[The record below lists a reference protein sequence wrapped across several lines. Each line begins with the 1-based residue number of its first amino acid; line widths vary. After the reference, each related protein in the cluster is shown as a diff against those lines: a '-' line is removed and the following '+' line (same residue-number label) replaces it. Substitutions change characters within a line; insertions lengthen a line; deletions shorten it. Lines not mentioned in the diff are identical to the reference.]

1 MKRLLLALP
10 AIALVAAAMLAPA
23 PDGQRASAQT
33 GSPPAFADDAVTYTL
48 VSGAAA
54 AIPFTILGFPA
65 YTASTVSGA
74 THACAV
80 STAKANASN
89 DPADFKTTGTN
100 VTGFIA
106 GITAT
111 NQCSV
116 AYNGTGVTNVDN
128 SLEAVSIAVTIT
140 DGRNDAG
147 TGTDTS
153 ADDTL
158 NVTVKLIN
166 GPTTDHEALDAFYDN
181 FGGASWSP
189 AVNWRSGDSTST
201 TWGTTSKTFQLTA
214 GSGGGRTGYNGGEL
228 NPPFSPIGSV
238 RAGDRNFT
246 AGSVKQMRGLFR
258 TTATGAFQTWD
269 NNSALPRTDY
279 SGLGLRFGG
288 ATGTIL
294 AFDTASTSIND
305 DFAGRGFSWPSTPA
319 SIAPSSGNW
328 DVEFGTVTT
337 TVTHGA
343 IVTSG
348 TGVWTGVTF
357 TSGRVTGISFMDR
370 GVVGPLGTV
379 VTSLRPLAGT
389 LTTLDL
395 STAKR
400 ATDQPPKNELSGP
413 ALGLAGFGDFT
424 ALTSLD
430 LSGHNQGLTSAVG
443 IGFDPAQQ
451 LPSGIT
457 GIPALTFLDLR
468 DTGVCID
475 PGAQPQEEAWLN
487 AIRARPSG
495 QALIATCGSPAAPAF
510 AVTAT
515 DTTGE
520 LESAA
525 SGAVTPIRV
534 GRFDFSE
541 SDYSGAVE
549 ACSIVSAIDNASA
562 APASFLTTGTARTG
576 FTAAIGSRTVTVAGT
591 PPTTRTQ
598 RSCDIT
604 YTGTGIRSSA
614 TLQGVS
620 IVVGLGDGVN
630 AEGGADASNDATVRL
645 TVEVKGLSVDEAALH
660 ALFNGAGGTSW
671 TAGAS
676 GTGSWRE
683 YPVLHTF
690 ELTAGSNSTFRGYSP
705 QIGSIRNSSGSVTLG
720 SNTYTIAA
728 LYQSIVSQNTVLE
741 VTGSPARAVSDWD
754 GLRLRIGAVTRA
766 ESSINNLSSRLSIR
780 FPFPGNTIGSSGN
793 FDAVLLGS
801 GLQLAELTESSTWH
815 GVTIS
820 SGRVTGLALPSNN
833 LSGAIPA
840 ELGNMVELTSL
851 DLSGNSLSGAVPAD
865 LGDLGAL
872 TSLDL
877 SDNSGLTATTTVLR
891 ALAMGLTNLTS
902 LDLSGTGICV
912 DPGNAQHA
920 PVVTWIGNIRAKNT
934 NTGVAKVPTCGS
946 PVAPAIADAAV
957 TYELAS
963 GADGSSTA
971 IAIGAPAFTAGDPFI
986 GGATVCAI
994 GSARGVGSNDPA
1006 DFATSGGTDLS
1017 ASFAVTLTGS
1027 TCAITYTGAASV
1039 SAARDQTLEAVSLA
1053 VTVSDGVDPEAGTIS
1068 AAADDTIRVTVKFIE
1083 GEPTDRDAL
1092 DVLYAGTDGAS
1103 WTDRTGWREGVFHT
1117 HQLTAGSGAVSGA
1130 LGAGNGY
1137 QDPGLGA
1144 GAIGSVRGGRDFNLS
1159 GATYRLNRLVQL
1171 ANGNVVYS
1179 ENQGLR
1185 STSFLSGLSLRLG
1198 TTTLAFSGAATSGGL
1213 NRHWTWT
1220 GQASGLIPA
1229 SGNFDAH
1236 IIQPNPPI
1244 TSSWHGVT
1252 VSGTP
1257 SRLTALDLGGNG
1269 LSGALAESFADL
1281 TALTSLDLS
1290 GNAGLTAT
1298 PAVLEA
1304 LAAGVTGLTSLDLSG
1319 TGICADPTDADQASV
1334 EGWITAIRGTG
1345 SGTGVAK
1352 VATCGS
1358 PAAPSFSAESARA
1371 GLEAG
1376 AVGTGTPIAIATP
1389 TFAQGTYVGGRTA
1402 TCSIVTAKQNASYD
1416 PADFTTTGT
1425 DVAGFSIDGAT
1436 CALTYTGA
1444 GLSSSAAQLAVSIS
1458 VGISDGVDP
1467 EAGTRDTSADD
1478 TIKVTVKLVG
1488 LATDREALLALYGSA
1503 GGSGWTTSTG
1513 GWTGEVLHHT
1523 IQLTAGS
1530 GTVGG
1535 SLGTGAGY
1543 QHVGAGG
1550 AIGSLR
1556 GGRDITVGGV
1566 GPYQVNRLVQLANGN
1581 VVFTENQGG
1590 QPASRWAN
1598 LRLRLGTTTLAFTDA
1613 TTTTD
1618 SYRHWTWAGQAAGLI
1633 PSSGD
1638 FDALIMRADPALAST
1653 WHGATVSG
1661 TPTRLTALALPNNNL
1676 SGTLPDLLADLS
1688 ALTSLDLSGNAGLT
1702 GTIPA
1707 TLGSLAA
1714 LTSLDLSDG
1723 GWSGAIPVELGSLTS
1738 LTSLDLGGNALT
1750 GEVPAELGSLTAL
1763 TSLDLGGNALTG
1775 VAPAALGLLT
1785 SLTTLDLSGNRFTD
1799 VHDDLGALTALTTL
1813 DLSDNNLAAD
1823 ATVDFA
1829 DVATPISSMAA
1840 LTTLDLS
1847 GNANLSGSIPAALLT
1862 LGALESL
1869 DLSGTGVCVN
1879 PATET
1884 AVETWLAAIRARN
1897 AGAGVAKVA
1906 TCGSPAAPSF
1916 TAESLRGS
1924 LEAGAD
1930 GSSTPIAVGTPT
1942 FTQGGYSG
1950 GTAATCTIVT
1960 AKENASYDPADFT
1973 TTGTDVTGF
1982 VIDGPTCAIT
1992 YEGTGLSST
2001 AARLAVSLSIGI
2013 SDGVDPSAGTL
2024 DASADDTIQV
2034 TVKLVGLA
2042 TDRVALLALYG
2053 SAGGSGWTTST
2064 GGWTTVGATL
2074 SSAWHGATVSGTP
2087 TRLTA
2092 LALPNNNLSGTLPG
2106 LLTDLSALASLDLS
2120 GNAGLTGSI
2129 PATLGSLVALTS
2141 LDLSDSGWTGS
2152 VPVALGSLTA
2162 LTTLDLGGNA
2172 LTGAIPS
2179 QLGLLTALTTLDLS
2193 GNAALG
2199 GDLAH
2204 LTGLTSLTT
2213 LDLTG
2218 TGLCVNPAAD
2228 TAVESWLNALR
2239 GNGASVGVHTC
2250 GSPNAPALAAA
2261 AATYLLDVGADGSST
2276 AVAVGTPAFTGGT
2289 YSGGSD
2295 ACTFSAIQ
2303 NPSGDPGSFL
2313 GTGTAVTGFAVDSSN
2328 CAITWTGS
2336 SAPTRVAGARV
2347 AVSIGLEVT
2356 DGVNATGGVDATV
2369 DDTMQVTVRLVDLAS
2384 DKLAIEA
2391 LHDDT
2396 NGASW
2401 GTRTGWKTST
2411 LTGSWHGVTLTSGR
2425 LTALALPDNGLSGQ
2439 LPALMGDLSRLTSL
2453 DLSGNSGLTGGIPA
2467 GFARLRNVAS
2477 VDLRGTRVCQ
2487 QNLGAAANAWLNGI
2501 RASGGAVHLGS
2512 CPSSAPPGG
2521 TAGIVVVEEGRAS
2534 GLRYSLQLTCG
2545 ASSFAISL
2553 GAGERYAASVSSDAA
2568 CSLTATDRQGALA
2581 VRGEFSGRSLGGDD
2595 IVVTFV
2601 REAEEDE
2608 ETEES
2613 AGPNPELERALVAG
2627 TTYALWRAPETPV
2640 ADAVGELT
2648 LCVVAVYWWDP
2659 RNQRWESWFPGAEG
2673 LGVNTLD
2680 ALAEDGIYVFTAER
2694 RTPDN
2699 CGPLPDTADTDGDA
2713 GDAAG

>member
-10 AIALVAAAMLAPA
+10 AAALVVAAMLASPA

-33 GSPPAFADDAVTYTL
+33 GSPPAFSDGAAVTYTL
-48 VSGAAA
+48 ASGASGAST
-54 AIPFTILGFPA
+54 AISIGSPA
-65 YTASTVSGA
+65 FSASTVSGA
-74 THACAV
+74 SHSCAI
-80 STAKANASN
+80 STAKDNASN
-89 DPADFKTTGTN
+89 DPARFKTTGTN
-100 VTGFIA
+100 RTGFA
-106 GITAT
+106 
-111 NQCSV
+111 V
-116 AYNGTGVTNVDN
+116 AVSGTTCVLTYTGTGVTNVDKT
-128 SLEAVSIAVTIT
+128 LDAVSIALTVS
-140 DGRNDAG
+140 DGRNAAG
-147 TGTDTS
+147 NAADTS

-158 NVTVKLIN
+158 NVTVKLTG
-166 GPTTDHEALDAFYDN
+166 GPTADHEALDAFYDSL
-181 FGGASWSP
+181 GGASWSP
-189 AVNWRSGDSTST
+189 AVNWRSSDTSAT
-201 TWGTTSKTFQLTA
+201 VWSATAKTFNLTA
-214 GSGGGRTGYNGGEL
+214 GVNSGRTGYS
-228 NPPFSPIGSV
+228 NP
-238 RAGDRNFT
+238 
-246 AGSVKQMRGLFR
+246 GLFPPYAAIGTLR
-258 TTATGAFQTWD
+258 SGTSQDLSPGGVNQNFRALWRNTNGSLQWWD
-269 NNSALPRTDY
+269 NGAQRPRSIYD
-279 SGLGLRFGG
+279 GKAIRIGG
-288 ATGTIL
+288 SSGTIF
-294 AFDTASTSIND
+294 AFSTASTTTNADI
-305 DFAGRGFSWPSTPA
+305 GRGFSWPTSPA
-319 SIAPSSGNW
+319 NIIPASGNW
-328 DVEFGTVTT
+328 SFEFGTAGAVVTQGAMVTT
-337 TVTHGA
+337 GSGA
-343 IVTSG
+343 
-348 TGVWTGVTF
+348 WTGITF
-357 TSGRVTGISFMDR
+357 TGGRVSAISLPDR
-370 GVVGPLGTV
+370 KVLGLIANVGPALA
-379 VTSLRPLAGT
+379 PLAGT
-389 LTTLDL
+389 LKTLDL
-395 STAKR
+395 STTKDWAAGGNR
-400 ATDQPPKNELSGP
+400 LSGG
-413 ALGLAGFGDFT
+413 AANLASLGVLTG
-424 ALTSLD
+424 LTSLD
-430 LSGHNQGLTSAVG
+430 LSGHDESLAASLG
-443 IGFDPAQQ
+443 IGTPAGDP
-451 LPSGIT
+451 LPAGLRTIT
-457 GIPALTFLDLR
+457 ALTFLDLR
-468 DTGVCID
+468 DTGICIN

-487 AIRARPSG
+487 AIRARSGG
-495 QALIATCGSPAAPAF
+495 QALIATCGSPSAPAF

-541 SDYSGAVE
+541 SDYSGATE
-549 ACSIVSAIDNASA
+549 ACSIVSAIDNPAA
-562 APASFLTTGTARTG
+562 APGSFLTTGTARTG

-604 YTGTGIRSSA
+604 YTGTGIASSA
-614 TLQGVS
+614 TLRAIS

-630 AEGGADASNDATVRL
+630 AEGGADATADATVRL
-645 TVEVKGLSVDEAALH
+645 TVEVSGLGTDEAALH
-660 ALFNGAGGTSW
+660 ALFNGAGGSSW

-683 YPVLHTF
+683 VPVLHTW
-690 ELTAGSNSTFRGYSP
+690 ELTAGANPSGNARGWRASGSGASP
-705 QIGSIRNSSGSVTLG
+705 YGSVRNSSSAFTLNGRSYTTDRLYQVTAGTVVLGIRGSTIVDSDFRSGMFRIGTEQRSLPAGLTLSG
-720 SNTYTIAA
+720 TRLFQVAFPANTIA
-728 LYQSIVSQNTVLE
+728 
-741 VTGSPARAVSDWD
+741 
-754 GLRLRIGAVTRA
+754 
-766 ESSINNLSSRLSIR
+766 
-780 FPFPGNTIGSSGN
+780 SSGN
-793 FDAVLLGS
+793 FDAELLGS
-801 GLQLAELTESSTWH
+801 LQLAELETSSTWH
-815 GVTIS
+815 GVTITNE
-820 SGRVTGLALPSNN
+820 RVSALNLSNN
-833 LSGAIPA
+833 
-840 ELGNMVELTSL
+840 N
-851 DLSGNSLSGAVPAD
+851 LSGAVPAA
-865 LGDLGAL
+865 LGNMVEL

-891 ALAMGLTNLTS
+891 ALAAGLTNLTS

-934 NTGVAKVPTCGS
+934 NTGVAKVPTCGA

-971 IAIGAPAFTAGDPFI
+971 IAIGAPTFTAGDPFI

-994 GSARGVGSNDPA
+994 ASARGVGSNDPA

-1103 WTDRTGWREGVFHT
+1103 WTDRSGWREGVFHT
-1117 HQLTAGSGAVSGA
+1117 HQLTAGSGTVSGA

-1137 QDPGLGA
+1137 QDPGTGSGA
-1144 GAIGSVRGGRDFNLS
+1144 LGSVRGGRDFVLS
-1159 GATYRLNRLVQL
+1159 GATYRVNRVVQL
-1171 ANGNVVYS
+1171 ANGNVVFT

-1220 GQASGLIPA
+1220 GQATGLIPA
-1229 SGNFDAH
+1229 SGNFDAV
-1236 IIQPNPPI
+1236 ILRPNPPI
-1244 TSSWHGVT
+1244 SSSWHGVT

-1281 TALTSLDLS
+1281 SGLTTLDLS

-1304 LAAGVTGLTSLDLSG
+1304 LATGITGLTSLDLSG

-1345 SGTGVAK
+1345 SGTGVAR
-1352 VATCGS
+1352 VATCGT

-1376 AVGTGTPIAIATP
+1376 TSGAGPGNAIAIATP

-1402 TCSIVTAKQNASYD
+1402 TCTIESAKQNASYD

-1425 DVAGFSIDGAT
+1425 DVTGFVIDGAT

-1467 EAGTRDTSADD
+1467 EAGTRDASADD
-1478 TIKVTVKLVG
+1478 TFQVTVKLVG
-1488 LATDREALLALYGSA
+1488 LATDRAALLALYGSA

-1530 GTVGG
+1530 GTVT
-1535 SLGTGAGY
+1535 STLGTGAGY
-1543 QHVGAGG
+1543 QRVGTGSG

-1556 GGRDITVGGV
+1556 GGQDVTVGGV
-1566 GPYQVNRLVQLANGN
+1566 GPYQVNRVVQLANGD

-1723 GWSGAIPVELGSLTS
+1723 GWSGAIPVELGSLTG
-1738 LTSLDLGGNALT
+1738 LTTLDLGGNALT

-1775 VAPAALGLLT
+1775 EAPAALGLLT

-1799 VHDDLGALTALTTL
+1799 VHDDLSALTALTTL
-1813 DLSDNNLAAD
+1813 DLSDNSLD
-1823 ATVDFA
+1823 GGEFGDIATA
-1829 DVATPISSMAA
+1829 ISSMAA

-1884 AVETWLAAIRARN
+1884 AVETWLGAIRARN
-1897 AGAGVAKVA
+1897 SGAGVARVA

-1924 LEAGAD
+1924 LEAGAN

-1950 GTAATCTIVT
+1950 GTAATCTIVS

-1973 TTGTDVTGF
+1973 TTGTDVMGF
-1982 VIDGPTCAIT
+1982 TIDGPTCAIT
-1992 YEGTGLSST
+1992 YTGTGLAST

-2013 SDGVDPSAGTL
+2013 GDGVDPSAGTL

-2042 TDRVALLALYG
+2042 TDRIALLALYG

-2074 SSAWHGATVSGTP
+2074 SSSWHGATVSGTP

-2141 LDLSDSGWTGS
+2141 LDLSGSGWSGS

-2162 LTTLDLGGNA
+2162 LTTLDLSGNA

-2179 QLGLLTALTTLDLS
+2179 QLGNLTALTTLDLS

-2199 GDLAH
+2199 GDLAD
-2204 LTGLTSLTT
+2204 LTPLTSLTT

-2239 GNGASVGVHTC
+2239 TGGASVGVHTC
-2250 GSPNAPALAAA
+2250 GSPNAPALAAD

-2276 AVAVGTPAFTGGT
+2276 AVAVGAPAFTGGT

-2295 ACTFSAIQ
+2295 SCVYSAIQ
-2303 NPSGDPGSFL
+2303 NPSGDPASFL
-2313 GTGTAVTGFAVDSSN
+2313 GTGTSVTGFTVDSSN

-2336 SAPTRVAGARV
+2336 SAPTRVVGTRV

-2356 DGVNATGGVDATV
+2356 DGVNATGGVDTTV
-2369 DDTMQVTVRLVDLAS
+2369 DDTMRVTVRLVDLAS

-2396 NGASW
+2396 NGAGW
-2401 GTRTGWKTST
+2401 TANDDWKTST

-2425 LTALALPDNGLSGQ
+2425 LTGLALPDNGLSGR
-2439 LPALMGDLSRLTSL
+2439 LPALMGDLSRLTTL

-2467 GFARLRNVAS
+2467 GWARLRNVTS

-2501 RASGGAVHLGS
+2501 RAKPGGAVYLGS
-2512 CPSSAPPGG
+2512 CPSAAPPGG

-2534 GLRYSLQLTCG
+2534 GLRYSLQLVCG

-2553 GAGERYAASVSSDAA
+2553 AAGERYAASVASDAA

-2608 ETEES
+2608 ETEETR
-2613 AGPNPELERALVAG
+2613 GPNPELERALVAG

-2680 ALAEDGIYVFTAER
+2680 ALAEDAIYVFTAER
-2694 RTPDN
+2694 RTPAN
-2699 CGPLPDTADTDGDA
+2699 CGPLPDNADTDGDA

>member
-10 AIALVAAAMLAPA
+10 AAALVAAALLAPA
-23 PDGQRASAQT
+23 PDGQRARAQT
-33 GSPPAFADDAVTYTL
+33 GSPPAFSDGDAVTYTL
-48 VSGAAA
+48 ASGASGAST
-54 AIPFTILGFPA
+54 AISIGSPA
-65 YTASTVSGA
+65 FSASTVSGA
-74 THACAV
+74 SHSCAI
-80 STAKANASN
+80 STAKDNASN
-89 DPADFKTTGTN
+89 DPARFKTTGTN
-100 VTGFIA
+100 RTGFA
-106 GITAT
+106 
-111 NQCSV
+111 V
-116 AYNGTGVTNVDN
+116 AVSGTTCVLTYTGTGVTNVDKT
-128 SLEAVSIAVTIT
+128 LDAVSIALTVS
-140 DGRNDAG
+140 DGRNAAG
-147 TGTDTS
+147 NAADTS

-158 NVTVKLIN
+158 NVTVKLTG
-166 GPTTDHEALDAFYDN
+166 GPTADHEALDAFYDSL
-181 FGGASWSP
+181 GGASWSP
-189 AVNWRSGDSTST
+189 AVNWRSSDTSAT
-201 TWGTTSKTFQLTA
+201 VWSATAKTFNLTA
-214 GSGGGRTGYNGGEL
+214 GVNSGRTGYS
-228 NPPFSPIGSV
+228 NP
-238 RAGDRNFT
+238 
-246 AGSVKQMRGLFR
+246 GLFPPYAAIGTLR
-258 TTATGAFQTWD
+258 SGTSQDLSPGGVNQNFRALWRNTNGSLQWWD
-269 NNSALPRTDY
+269 NGAQRPRSIYD
-279 SGLGLRFGG
+279 GKAIRIGG
-288 ATGTIL
+288 SSGTIF
-294 AFDTASTSIND
+294 AFSTASTTTNADI
-305 DFAGRGFSWPSTPA
+305 GRGFSWPTSPA
-319 SIAPSSGNW
+319 NIIPASGNW
-328 DVEFGTVTT
+328 SFEFGTAGAVVTQGAMVTT
-337 TVTHGA
+337 GSGA
-343 IVTSG
+343 
-348 TGVWTGVTF
+348 WTGITF
-357 TSGRVTGISFMDR
+357 TGGRVSAISLPDR
-370 GVVGPLGTV
+370 KVLGLIANVGPALA
-379 VTSLRPLAGT
+379 PLAGT
-389 LTTLDL
+389 LKTLDL
-395 STAKR
+395 STTKDWAAGGNR
-400 ATDQPPKNELSGP
+400 LSGG
-413 ALGLAGFGDFT
+413 AANLASLGVLTG
-424 ALTSLD
+424 LTSLD
-430 LSGHNQGLTSAVG
+430 LSGHNESLAASLG
-443 IGFDPAQQ
+443 IGTPAGDP
-451 LPSGIT
+451 LPAGLRTIT
-457 GIPALTFLDLR
+457 ALTFLDLR
-468 DTGVCID
+468 ETGVCID

-495 QALIATCGSPAAPAF
+495 QALIATCGSPSAPAF

-534 GRFDFSE
+534 GSFDFSE
-541 SDYSGAVE
+541 SGYSGAAE
-549 ACSIVSAIDNASA
+549 ACTIVSAIDNASA
-562 APASFLTTGTARTG
+562 APGSFLTTGTARTG

-598 RSCDIT
+598 RSCDVT

-630 AEGGADASNDATVRL
+630 AEGGADATADATVRL

-683 YPVLHTF
+683 VPVLHTF
-690 ELTAGSNSTFRGYSP
+690 ELTAGSNSTFRGYVSP
-705 QIGSIRNSSGSVTLG
+705 SLGSIRNNSGSVRLG

-728 LYQSIVSQNTVLE
+728 LYQSIVSQITVLE
-741 VTGSPARAVSDWD
+741 VTGTPARATSDWD
-754 GLRLRIGAVTRA
+754 GLRLRIGTVTRA
-766 ESSINNLSSRLSIR
+766 ESATNNLTTRLSIT
-780 FPFPGNTIGSSGN
+780 FPFPGNTIPGSGN

-840 ELGNMVELTSL
+840 ALGDMAELTSL
-851 DLSGNSLSGAVPAD
+851 DLSGNSLSGAVPAE

-891 ALAMGLTNLTS
+891 ALATGLTSLTS

-946 PVAPAIADAAV
+946 PVAPAIAAAAV

-1006 DFATSGGTDLS
+1006 DFSTTGGTDLS

-1117 HQLTAGSGAVSGA
+1117 IGLTAGTGGS
-1130 LGAGNGY
+1130 LTGY
-1137 QDPGLGA
+1137 IDPGFVNPGDSA
-1144 GAIGSVRGGRDFNLS
+1144 FGSLRSGGLFNWGGVAYRVRGLHRH
-1159 GATYRLNRLVQL
+1159 T
-1171 ANGNVVYS
+1171 NGTLTFI
-1179 ENQGLR
+1179 EDQRGLPASR
-1185 STSFLSGLSLRLG
+1185 LSGLLLRVG
-1198 TTTLAFSGAATSGGL
+1198 TATLAFSS
-1213 NRHWTWT
+1213 
-1220 GQASGLIPA
+1220 ASHSTDSQGRYWRWSNTPAGIVPA
-1229 SGNFDAH
+1229 SGNFDAV
-1236 IIQPNPPI
+1236 ILRSNPPI
-1244 TSSWHGVT
+1244 SSSWHGVT

-1257 SRLTALDLGGNG
+1257 SRLTALDLGGNA

-1281 TALTSLDLS
+1281 SGLTTLDLS

-1334 EGWITAIRGTG
+1334 EGWITTIRGTG

-1352 VATCGS
+1352 VATCGT

-1376 AVGTGTPIAIATP
+1376 ASGTGTPIAIATP

-1402 TCSIVTAKQNASYD
+1402 TCSIESAKQNASYD

-1425 DVAGFSIDGAT
+1425 DVTGFTIDGAT
-1436 CALTYTGA
+1436 CALTYTGG

-1467 EAGTRDTSADD
+1467 EAGTRDASADD
-1478 TIKVTVKLVG
+1478 TFQVTVKLVG

-1530 GTVGG
+1530 GTVT
-1535 SLGTGAGY
+1535 STLGTGAGY
-1543 QHVGAGG
+1543 QRVGTGSG

-1556 GGRDITVGGV
+1556 GGQDVTVGGV
-1566 GPYQVNRLVQLANGN
+1566 GPYQVNRVVQLANGD

-1661 TPTRLTALALPNNNL
+1661 TPTRLTALALPTNNL
-1676 SGTLPDLLADLS
+1676 VGALPALLADLS
-1688 ALTSLDLSGNAGLT
+1688 ALTSLDLSGNTGLT

-1723 GWSGAIPVELGSLTS
+1723 GWSGAIPVELGSLTG
-1738 LTSLDLGGNALT
+1738 LTTLDLGGNALT

-1799 VHDDLGALTALTTL
+1799 VHDDLSALTALTTL
-1813 DLSDNNLAAD
+1813 DLSDNSLD
-1823 ATVDFA
+1823 GGEFGDIATA
-1829 DVATPISSMAA
+1829 ISSMAA

-1884 AVETWLAAIRARN
+1884 AVETWLGAIRARN

-1924 LEAGAD
+1924 LEAGAN

-1992 YEGTGLSST
+1992 YEGTGLAST

-2013 SDGVDPSAGTL
+2013 GDGVDPSAGTL

-2064 GGWTTVGATL
+2064 GGWTTEGATL
-2074 SSAWHGATVSGTP
+2074 SSAWHGATASGTP

-2092 LALPNNNLSGTLPG
+2092 LALPNNNLSGTLPA

-2141 LDLSDSGWTGS
+2141 LDLSGSGWTGS

-2162 LTTLDLGGNA
+2162 LTTLDLSGNA

-2179 QLGLLTALTTLDLS
+2179 QLGNLTALTTLDLS

-2199 GDLAH
+2199 GNLDDLRP
-2204 LTGLTSLTT
+2204 LTSLTT

-2228 TAVESWLNALR
+2228 TMVESWLNALR
-2239 GNGASVGVHTC
+2239 TGGASVGVHTC
-2250 GSPNAPALAAA
+2250 GSPNAPALAAD
-2261 AATYLLDVGADGSST
+2261 AATYLLDAGADGSST
-2276 AVAVGTPAFTGGT
+2276 AVAVGTPAFTGGS

-2295 ACTFSAIQ
+2295 SCVFSAVQ
-2303 NPSGDPGSFL
+2303 NPSGDPASFL

-2336 SAPTRVAGARV
+2336 SAPTRVVGTRV

-2356 DGVNATGGVDATV
+2356 DGVNATGGVDTTV

-2391 LHDDT
+2391 LYDDA
-2396 NGASW
+2396 NGAGW
-2401 GTRTGWKTST
+2401 TANDDWKTST

-2467 GFARLRNVAS
+2467 EFARLRNVTS

-2501 RASGGAVHLGS
+2501 RAKPGGAVYLGS
-2512 CPSSAPPGG
+2512 CPSASPPGG

-2534 GLRYSLQLTCG
+2534 GLRYSLQLVCG

-2553 GAGERYAASVSSDAA
+2553 AAGERYAASVASDAA

-2595 IVVTFV
+2595 VVVTFV

-2608 ETEES
+2608 ETEE
-2613 AGPNPELERALVAG
+2613 ARGPNPELERALVAG

-2680 ALAEDGIYVFTAER
+2680 ALAEDAIYVFTAER

-2699 CGPLPDTADTDGDA
+2699 CGPLPDTDDEGA
-2713 GDAAG
+2713 G

>member
-10 AIALVAAAMLAPA
+10 AAALVVVAMLAPA

-54 AIPFTILGFPA
+54 ATPFTILGFPA

-74 THACAV
+74 SHSCAL

-100 VTGFIA
+100 VSGFTV
-106 GITAT
+106 GITAA
-111 NQCSV
+111 NQCGV
-116 AYNGTGVTNVDN
+116 YYQGTGVTNVDN
-128 SLEAVSIAVTIT
+128 SLEAVSIAVTVS
-140 DGRNDAG
+140 DGRNNAG
-147 TGTDTS
+147 NAADTS
-153 ADDTL
+153 ADDTV

-166 GPTTDHEALDAFYDN
+166 GPTTDHEALDALYDN
-181 FGGASWSP
+181 FGGGAWAP
-189 AVNWRSGDSTST
+189 GVNWRSGDSISN
-201 TWGTTSKTFQLTA
+201 TWGTTSKTLRLTV
-214 GSGGGRTGYNGGEL
+214 GSQGGRTGYSANEL
-228 NPPFSPIGSV
+228 APDFTAIGSLRSGTNIV
-238 RAGDRNFT
+238 VAGGFN
-246 AGSVKQMRGLFR
+246 KPLRGLWR
-258 TTATGAFQTWD
+258 TTAGVLQTWD
-269 NNSALPRTDY
+269 TEAVRPRSDY
-279 SGLGLRFGG
+279 NGHGLRFGG
-288 ATGTIL
+288 ATGTVFV
-294 AFDTASTSIND
+294 FDAASSATNSE
-305 DFAGRGFSWPSTPA
+305 FSGRGFAWSGAPA
-319 SIAPSSGNW
+319 SIVPSSGNW
-328 DVEFGTVTT
+328 DVEFGTASV

-348 TGVWTGVTF
+348 SGAWTGVTF
-357 TSGRVTGISFMDR
+357 TGGRVTAISLPDR
-370 GVVGPLGTV
+370 GVIGLLSGLGPALA
-379 VTSLRPLAGT
+379 PLAGT
-389 LTTLDL
+389 LRTLDL
-395 STAKR
+395 STTKEADAGGNQLNGDGSFLAR
-400 ATDQPPKNELSGP
+400 
-413 ALGLAGFGDFT
+413 LGSFT

-430 LSGHNQGLTSAVG
+430 LSGHDESLAASVG
-443 IGFDPAQQ
+443 IGLPGGQQ
-451 LPSGIT
+451 IPSGLT

-468 DTGVCID
+468 ETGMCIN
-475 PGAQPQEEAWLN
+475 PGAQPAEEAWLN
-487 AIRARPSG
+487 AIRARSGG
-495 QALIATCGSPAAPAF
+495 QALIATCGSPVAPAF

-520 LESAA
+520 LGSGA

-541 SDYSGAVE
+541 SDYSGAAE

-562 APASFLTTGTARTG
+562 APGSFLTTGTARTG

-604 YTGTGIRSSA
+604 YTGTGIARSA
-614 TLQGVS
+614 TLRAIS

-630 AEGGADASNDATVRL
+630 AEGGADATADATVRL
-645 TVEVKGLSVDEAALH
+645 TVEVSGLGTDEAALH
-660 ALFNGAGGTSW
+660 ALFNGAGGSSW

-683 YPVLHTF
+683 VPVLHTW
-690 ELTAGSNSTFRGYSP
+690 ELTAGANPSGNARGWRASGSGASP
-705 QIGSIRNSSGSVTLG
+705 YGSVRNSSSAFTLNGRSYTTDRLYQVTAGTVVLGIRGSTIVDSDFRSGMFRIGTEQRSLPAGLTLSG
-720 SNTYTIAA
+720 TRLFQVAFPANTIA
-728 LYQSIVSQNTVLE
+728 
-741 VTGSPARAVSDWD
+741 
-754 GLRLRIGAVTRA
+754 
-766 ESSINNLSSRLSIR
+766 
-780 FPFPGNTIGSSGN
+780 SSGN
-793 FDAVLLGS
+793 FDAELLGS
-801 GLQLAELTESSTWH
+801 LQLAELETSSTWH
-815 GVTIS
+815 GVTITNE
-820 SGRVTGLALPSNN
+820 RVSALNLSNN
-833 LSGAIPA
+833 
-840 ELGNMVELTSL
+840 N
-851 DLSGNSLSGAVPAD
+851 LSGAVPAA
-865 LGDLGAL
+865 LGNMVEL

-891 ALAMGLTNLTS
+891 ALAAGLTNLTS

-934 NTGVAKVPTCGS
+934 NTGVAKVPTCGA

-971 IAIGAPAFTAGDPFI
+971 IAIGAPTFTAGDPFI

-994 GSARGVGSNDPA
+994 ASARGVGSNDPA

-1068 AAADDTIRVTVKFIE
+1068 AAADDTINVTVKFIE

-1117 HQLTAGSGAVSGA
+1117 HQLTAGSGTVSGA

-1137 QDPGLGA
+1137 QDPGTGSGA
-1144 GAIGSVRGGRDFNLS
+1144 LGSVRGGRDFVLS
-1159 GATYRLNRLVQL
+1159 GATYRVNRVVQL
-1171 ANGNVVYS
+1171 ANGNVVFT

-1220 GQASGLIPA
+1220 GQATGLIPS
-1229 SGNFDAH
+1229 SGNFDAVLLRS
-1236 IIQPNPPI
+1236 NPPI
-1244 TSSWHGVT
+1244 SSSWHGVT

-1281 TALTSLDLS
+1281 SALTSLDLS

-1304 LAAGVTGLTSLDLSG
+1304 LAAGITGLTSLDLSG

-1334 EGWITAIRGTG
+1334 EGWITTIRGTG

-1352 VATCGS
+1352 VATCGT

-1376 AVGTGTPIAIATP
+1376 ASGTGTPIAIATP

-1425 DVAGFSIDGAT
+1425 DVAGFVIDGAT

-1467 EAGTRDTSADD
+1467 SAGTRDASADD
-1478 TIKVTVKLVG
+1478 TFQVTVKLVG

-1530 GTVGG
+1530 GTVT
-1535 SLGTGAGY
+1535 STLGTGNGY
-1543 QHVGAGG
+1543 QRVGTGSG

-1556 GGRDITVGGV
+1556 GGQDVTVGGV
-1566 GPYQVNRLVQLANGN
+1566 GPYQVNRVVQLANGD

-1688 ALTSLDLSGNAGLT
+1688 ALTSLDLSGNTGLT

-1738 LTSLDLGGNALT
+1738 LTTLDLGGNALT

-1775 VAPAALGLLT
+1775 AAPAALGLLT
-1785 SLTTLDLSGNRFTD
+1785 SLTSLDLSGNRFTD
-1799 VHDDLGALTALTTL
+1799 VHDDLSALTALTTL
-1813 DLSDNNLAAD
+1813 DLSDNSLD
-1823 ATVDFA
+1823 GGEFGDIATA
-1829 DVATPISSMAA
+1829 ISSMTA

-1884 AVETWLAAIRARN
+1884 ATETWLGAIRARN

-1924 LEAGAD
+1924 LEAGAN

-1960 AKENASYDPADFT
+1960 AKQNASYDPADFT

-1982 VIDGPTCAIT
+1982 TIDGPTCAIT
-1992 YEGTGLSST
+1992 YTGTGLAST

-2074 SSAWHGATVSGTP
+2074 SSAWHGATASGTP

-2092 LALPNNNLSGTLPG
+2092 LALPNNNLSGTLPA

-2141 LDLSDSGWTGS
+2141 LDLSGSGWTGS

-2162 LTTLDLGGNA
+2162 LTTLDLSGNA

-2199 GDLAH
+2199 GDLAD
-2204 LTGLTSLTT
+2204 LTPLTSLTT

-2250 GSPNAPALAAA
+2250 GSPNAPALAAD
-2261 AATYLLDVGADGSST
+2261 AATYLLDAGADGSST

-2295 ACTFSAIQ
+2295 SCVFSAVQ
-2303 NPSGDPGSFL
+2303 NPSGDPASFL
-2313 GTGTAVTGFAVDSSN
+2313 GTGTSVTGFTVDSSN

-2336 SAPTRVAGARV
+2336 SAPTRVVGTRV

-2356 DGVNATGGVDATV
+2356 DGVNATGGVDTTV

-2391 LHDDT
+2391 LYDDA
-2396 NGASW
+2396 NGAGW
-2401 GTRTGWKTST
+2401 TANDDWKTST

-2425 LTALALPDNGLSGQ
+2425 LTGLALPDNGLSGR
-2439 LPALMGDLSRLTSL
+2439 LPALMGDLSRLTTL

-2467 GFARLRNVAS
+2467 EFARLRNVTN
-2477 VDLRGTRVCQ
+2477 VDLRGTRVCAR
-2487 QNLGAAANAWLNGI
+2487 NLGAAANAWLNGI
-2501 RASGGAVHLGS
+2501 RAKPGGSVRLGS
-2512 CPSSAPPGG
+2512 CPAAAPPGG

-2534 GLRYSLQLTCG
+2534 GLRYSLQLVCG

-2553 GAGERYAASVSSDAA
+2553 AAGERYAASVASDAA

-2581 VRGEFSGRSLGGDD
+2581 VRGEFSGRSLAGGDV
-2595 IVVTFV
+2595 VVTFV

-2608 ETEES
+2608 EDEMEVDRE
-2613 AGPNPELERALVAG
+2613 AVAELERALVAG
-2627 TTYALWRAPETPV
+2627 TTYALWRAAETPV

-2680 ALAEDGIYVFTAER
+2680 ALAEDAIYVFTAER
-2694 RTPDN
+2694 RTPAN
-2699 CGPLPDTADTDGDA
+2699 CGPLPDTDGDA

>member
-10 AIALVAAAMLAPA
+10 AAALVVVAMLAPA
-23 PDGQRASAQT
+23 PDGQRARAQT
-33 GSPPAFADDAVTYTL
+33 GSPPAFSDGAAVTYTL
-48 VSGAAA
+48 ASGASGAST
-54 AIPFTILGFPA
+54 AISIGSPA
-65 YTASTVSGA
+65 FSASTVSGA
-74 THACAV
+74 SHSCAI
-80 STAKANASN
+80 STAKDNASN
-89 DPADFKTTGTN
+89 DPARFKTTGTN
-100 VTGFIA
+100 RTGFA
-106 GITAT
+106 
-111 NQCSV
+111 V
-116 AYNGTGVTNVDN
+116 AVSGTTCVLTYTGTGVTNVDKT
-128 SLEAVSIAVTIT
+128 LDAVSIALTVS
-140 DGRNDAG
+140 DGRNAAG
-147 TGTDTS
+147 NAADTS

-158 NVTVKLIN
+158 NVTVKLTG
-166 GPTTDHEALDAFYDN
+166 GPTADHEALDAFYDSL
-181 FGGASWSP
+181 GGASWSP
-189 AVNWRSGDSTST
+189 AVNWRSSDTSAT
-201 TWGTTSKTFQLTA
+201 VWSATAKTFNLTA
-214 GSGGGRTGYNGGEL
+214 GVNSGRTGYS
-228 NPPFSPIGSV
+228 NP
-238 RAGDRNFT
+238 
-246 AGSVKQMRGLFR
+246 GLFPPYAAIGTLR
-258 TTATGAFQTWD
+258 SGTSQDLSPGGVNQNFRALWRNTNGSLQWWD
-269 NNSALPRTDY
+269 NGAQRPRSIYD
-279 SGLGLRFGG
+279 GKAIRIGG
-288 ATGTIL
+288 SSGTIF
-294 AFDTASTSIND
+294 AFSTASTTTNADI
-305 DFAGRGFSWPSTPA
+305 GRGFSWPTSPA
-319 SIAPSSGNW
+319 NIIPASGNW
-328 DVEFGTVTT
+328 SFEFGTAGAVVTQGAMVTT
-337 TVTHGA
+337 GSGA
-343 IVTSG
+343 
-348 TGVWTGVTF
+348 WTGITF
-357 TSGRVTGISFMDR
+357 TGGRVSAISLPDR
-370 GVVGPLGTV
+370 KVLGLIANVGPALA
-379 VTSLRPLAGT
+379 PLAGT
-389 LTTLDL
+389 LKTLDL
-395 STAKR
+395 STTKVWAAGGNR
-400 ATDQPPKNELSGP
+400 LSGG
-413 ALGLAGFGDFT
+413 AANLASLGVLTG
-424 ALTSLD
+424 LTSLD
-430 LSGHNQGLTSAVG
+430 LSGHDESLAASLG
-443 IGFDPAQQ
+443 IGTPAGDP
-451 LPSGIT
+451 LPAGLRTIT
-457 GIPALTFLDLR
+457 ALTFLDLR
-468 DTGVCID
+468 ETGICIN
-475 PGAQPQEEAWLN
+475 PGAQPAEEAWLN
-487 AIRARPSG
+487 AIRARSGG
-495 QALIATCGSPAAPAF
+495 QALIATCGSPVAPAF

-520 LESAA
+520 LGSGA

-541 SDYSGAVE
+541 SDYSGATE
-549 ACSIVSAIDNASA
+549 ACSIVSAIDNPAA
-562 APASFLTTGTARTG
+562 APGSFLTTGTDRTG

-598 RSCDIT
+598 RSCDVT
-604 YTGTGIRSSA
+604 YTGTGIASSA
-614 TLQGVS
+614 TLRAIS

-630 AEGGADASNDATVRL
+630 AEGGADATADATVRL
-645 TVEVKGLSVDEAALH
+645 TVEVSGLGTDEAALH

-683 YPVLHTF
+683 PPVLHTWQ
-690 ELTAGSNSTFRGYSP
+690 LTAGANPSGTSRGWRASGSGASP
-705 QIGSIRNSSGSVTLG
+705 YGSVRNSSSAFTLNG
-720 SNTYTIAA
+720 RSYTSDR
-728 LYQSIVSQNTVLE
+728 LYQTSSGNYVVVGIR
-741 VTGSPARAVSDWD
+741 GSSVVNADFTS
-754 GLRLRIGAVTRA
+754 GMLRIGTAQRRLVRVPVIVGGTRLFQVA
-766 ESSINNLSSRLSIR
+766 
-780 FPFPGNTIGSSGN
+780 FPANTIASSGN
-793 FDAVLLGS
+793 FDAELLGS
-801 GLQLAELTESSTWH
+801 SLQLAELETGSTWH
-815 GVTIS
+815 GVTITS
-820 SGRVTGLALPSNN
+820 DRVSALNLSNN
-833 LSGAIPA
+833 
-840 ELGNMVELTSL
+840 N
-851 DLSGNSLSGAVPAD
+851 LSGAVPAA
-865 LGDLGAL
+865 LGNMVEL

-891 ALAMGLTNLTS
+891 ALATGLTNLTS

-920 PVVTWIGNIRAKNT
+920 PVVTWIGNIRGASG
-934 NTGVAKVPTCGS
+934 GVAKAPTCGA

-971 IAIGAPAFTAGDPFI
+971 IAIGAPTFTAGDPFI

-1092 DVLYAGTDGAS
+1092 DAFYAAGVGSGWSPGANWLGTEIG
-1103 WTDRTGWREGVFHT
+1103 TIT
-1117 HQLTAGSGAVSGA
+1117 LTAGQG
-1130 LGAGNGY
+1130 
-1137 QDPGLGA
+1137 
-1144 GAIGSVRGGRDFNLS
+1144 GGRTGRS
-1159 GATYRLNRLVQL
+1159 AAQL
-1171 ANGNVVYS
+1171 APDFPQLGSGSASVTVGGVTTAIRGLWRDSNGNVEIWDEQQTRGPGDWASHV
-1179 ENQGLR
+1179 LD
-1185 STSFLSGLSLRLG
+1185 FG
-1198 TTTLAFSGAATSGGL
+1198 TTQLAFRDAAHREESDIGA
-1213 NRHWTWT
+1213 RVHRWT
-1220 GQASGLIPA
+1220 GTPEGIIPA
-1229 SGNFDAH
+1229 SGSFTVRVLTPTAV
-1236 IIQPNPPI
+1236 
-1244 TSSWHGVT
+1244 SSTWTGVT
-1252 VSGTP
+1252 VASN
-1257 SRLTALDLGGNG
+1257 RVTALELPNRGVTGAG
-1269 LSGALAESFADL
+1269 ASVLGALGDL
-1281 TALTSLDLS
+1281 TALATLDLS
-1290 GNAGLTAT
+1290 GNAALTGSI
-1298 PAVLEA
+1298 PAA
-1304 LAAGVTGLTSLDLSG
+1304 LRAVNTLTNLDLSG
-1319 TGICADPTDADQASV
+1319 TGVCVDPSTETAA
-1334 EGWITAIRGTG
+1334 ETWITAIRGRN
-1345 SGTGVAK
+1345 SGAGVAK

-1376 AVGTGTPIAIATP
+1376 TSGAGPGNAIAIATP

-1425 DVAGFSIDGAT
+1425 DVTGFVIDGAT

-1444 GLSSSAAQLAVSIS
+1444 GLSSSAAQLAVSIA

-1467 EAGTRDTSADD
+1467 EAGTRDASADD
-1478 TIKVTVKLVG
+1478 TFQVTVKLVG

-1530 GTVGG
+1530 GTVT
-1535 SLGTGAGY
+1535 STLGTGNGY
-1543 QHVGAGG
+1543 QRVGTGSG

-1556 GGRDITVGGV
+1556 GGQDVTVGGV
-1566 GPYQVNRLVQLANGN
+1566 GPYQVNRVVQLANGD

-1598 LRLRLGTTTLAFTDA
+1598 LRLRLGTTSLAFTDA

-1618 SYRHWTWAGQAAGLI
+1618 SYRHWTWSGQAAGLI

-1688 ALTSLDLSGNAGLT
+1688 ALTSLDLSGNTGLT
-1702 GTIPA
+1702 GTIP
-1707 TLGSLAA
+1707 TVIGSLAA

-1723 GWSGAIPVELGSLTS
+1723 GWSGAIPTELGSLTS
-1738 LTSLDLGGNALT
+1738 LTTLDLGGNALT

-1785 SLTTLDLSGNRFTD
+1785 ALTTLDLSGNRFTD
-1799 VHDDLGALTALTTL
+1799 VHDDLSALTALTTL
-1813 DLSDNNLAAD
+1813 DLSDNSLD
-1823 ATVDFA
+1823 GGEFGDIATA
-1829 DVATPISSMAA
+1829 ISSMAS

-1884 AVETWLAAIRARN
+1884 AVETWLGAIRARN

-1924 LEAGAD
+1924 LEAGAN

-1950 GTAATCTIVT
+1950 GTAATCSIVT

-1992 YEGTGLSST
+1992 YEGTGLAST

-2042 TDRVALLALYG
+2042 TDRIALLALYG

-2064 GGWTTVGATL
+2064 GGWTTEGATL
-2074 SSAWHGATVSGTP
+2074 SSSWHGATVSGTP

-2092 LALPNNNLSGTLPG
+2092 LALPNNNLSGTLPA

-2129 PATLGSLVALTS
+2129 PATLGSLVVLTS
-2141 LDLSDSGWTGS
+2141 LDLSGSGWTGS

-2162 LTTLDLGGNA
+2162 LTTLDLSGNA

-2179 QLGLLTALTTLDLS
+2179 QLGNLTALTTLDLS

-2199 GDLAH
+2199 GDLAD
-2204 LTGLTSLTT
+2204 LTPLTSLTT

-2239 GNGASVGVHTC
+2239 TGGASVGVHTC
-2250 GSPNAPALAAA
+2250 GSPNAPALAAD
-2261 AATYLLDVGADGSST
+2261 AATYLLDAGADGSST

-2295 ACTFSAIQ
+2295 SCVFSAVQ
-2303 NPSGDPGSFL
+2303 NPSGDPASFL
-2313 GTGTAVTGFAVDSSN
+2313 GTGTAVTGFTVDSSN

-2336 SAPTRVAGARV
+2336 SAPTRVTGTRV

-2356 DGVNATGGVDATV
+2356 DGVNATGGVDTTA

-2391 LHDDT
+2391 LYDDT
-2396 NGASW
+2396 NGATSW
-2401 GTRTGWKTST
+2401 TANANWKTST
-2411 LTGSWHGVTLTSGR
+2411 LTGSWTGVTLTSGR
-2425 LTALALPDNGLSGQ
+2425 LTGLALPDNGLSGR
-2439 LPALMGDLSRLTSL
+2439 LPALMGDLSRLTTL

-2467 GFARLRNVAS
+2467 EWARLRNVTS

-2501 RASGGAVHLGS
+2501 RASGGAVYLGS
-2512 CPSSAPPGG
+2512 CPSAAPPGG

-2534 GLRYSLQLTCG
+2534 GLRYSLLLTCG
-2545 ASSFAISL
+2545 SSSVTISL
-2553 GAGERYAASVSSDAA
+2553 AAGERYAASVASDAA

-2581 VRGEFSGRSLGGDD
+2581 VRGEFSGRSLAGGDV
-2595 IVVTFV
+2595 VVTFV

-2608 ETEES
+2608 EDEMEVDRE
-2613 AGPNPELERALVAG
+2613 AVAELERALVAG

-2680 ALAEDGIYVFTAER
+2680 ALAEDAIYVFTAER

-2699 CGPLPDTADTDGDA
+2699 CGPLPDTADGAGGDA

>member
-10 AIALVAAAMLAPA
+10 AIVLVAAALLAPA

-100 VTGFIA
+100 VSGFIA

-116 AYNGTGVTNVDN
+116 AYNGTGVANVDN

-181 FGGASWSP
+181 FGGATWSG
-189 AVNWRSGDSTST
+189 VNWRSGDSTST
-201 TWGTTSKTFQLTA
+201 TWGTTAKTFRMTV
-214 GSGGGRTGYNGGEL
+214 GSAQGRTGYSEAGL
-228 NPPFSPIGSV
+228 NPPYTPIGAIRSGNTNFHQTTV
-238 RAGDRNFT
+238 QRDMRALWRT
-246 AGSVKQMRGLFR
+246 SAGVLVFWNDTSG
-258 TTATGAFQTWD
+258 
-269 NNSALPRTDY
+269 SSISEY
-279 SGLGLRFGG
+279 SGKGLRFGG
-288 ATGTIL
+288 ASGTAF
-294 AFDTASTSIND
+294 AFDSASSGTDSD
-305 DFAGRGFSWPSTPA
+305 LALRHFSWSGAPA
-319 SIAPSSGNW
+319 SIVPSSGNW
-328 DVEFGTVTT
+328 DVEFGTATVTT
-337 TVTHGA
+337 THGA
-343 IVTSG
+343 IVTTGS
-348 TGVWTGVTF
+348 GVWTGITF
-357 TSGRVTGISFMDR
+357 TGGRVTGISLVDA
-370 GVVGPLGTV
+370 GVQGEVSELP
-379 VTSLRPLAGT
+379 TSLLPLAGT
-389 LTTLDL
+389 LQTLDL
-395 STAKR
+395 STAKGLL
-400 ATDQPPKNELSGP
+400 ASPPRNEISGLAP
-413 ALGLAGFGDFT
+413 GLAGFGSFT

-430 LSGHNQGLTSAVG
+430 LSGHDQSLSSG
-443 IGFDPAQQ
+443 IGLGTPSGDRLPA
-451 LPSGIT
+451 GIT

-468 DTGVCID
+468 ETGVCID

-495 QALIATCGSPAAPAF
+495 QALIATCGSPSAPAF

-534 GRFDFSE
+534 GSFDFSE
-541 SDYSGAVE
+541 SGYSGAAE
-549 ACSIVSAIDNASA
+549 ACTIVSAIDNASA
-562 APASFLTTGTARTG
+562 APGSFLTTGTARTG

-630 AEGGADASNDATVRL
+630 AEGGADAANDATVRL

-683 YPVLHTF
+683 VPVLHTWQ
-690 ELTAGSNSTFRGYSP
+690 LTAGANPSGTSRGWRASGSGASP
-705 QIGSIRNSSGSVTLG
+705 YGSVRNSSSAFTLNG
-720 SNTYTIAA
+720 RSYTSDR
-728 LYQSIVSQNTVLE
+728 LYQTSSGNYVVVGIR
-741 VTGSPARAVSDWD
+741 GSSVVNADFTS
-754 GLRLRIGAVTRA
+754 GMLRIGTAQRRLVRVPVIVGGTRLFQVA
-766 ESSINNLSSRLSIR
+766 
-780 FPFPGNTIGSSGN
+780 FPANTIPGSGN

-851 DLSGNSLSGAVPAD
+851 DLSGNSLSGAVPAE

-891 ALAMGLTNLTS
+891 ALAMGLTSLTS

-920 PVVTWIGNIRAKNT
+920 PVVTWIANIRGASG
-934 NTGVAKVPTCGS
+934 GVAKAPTCGS

-1103 WTDRTGWREGVFHT
+1103 WTDRTGWREGVYHT
-1117 HQLTAGSGAVSGA
+1117 IGLTAGTGGS
-1130 LGAGNGY
+1130 LTGY
-1137 QDPGLGA
+1137 INPGFVNPGDSPF
-1144 GAIGSVRGGRDFNLS
+1144 GS
-1159 GATYRLNRLVQL
+1159 
-1171 ANGNVVYS
+1171 
-1179 ENQGLR
+1179 LR
-1185 STSFLSGLSLRLG
+1185 SGGLFNWGGVAYRFNGLHRHTNGTLTFIEDQRGLPASRLSGLRLRVG
-1198 TTTLAFSGAATSGGL
+1198 TATLAFSS
-1213 NRHWTWT
+1213 
-1220 GQASGLIPA
+1220 ASHSTDSQGRYWRWSNTPAGIVPA
-1229 SGNFDAH
+1229 SGNFDAV
-1236 IIQPNPPI
+1236 ILRSNPPI
-1244 TSSWHGVT
+1244 SSSWHGVT

-1281 TALTSLDLS
+1281 TALTTLDLS

-1334 EGWITAIRGTG
+1334 EGWITTIRGTG

-1352 VATCGS
+1352 VATCGT

-1376 AVGTGTPIAIATP
+1376 ASGTGTPIAIATP

-1425 DVAGFSIDGAT
+1425 DVAGFVIDGAT

-1467 EAGTRDTSADD
+1467 SAGTRDASADD
-1478 TIKVTVKLVG
+1478 TFQVTVKLVG

-1530 GTVGG
+1530 GTVT
-1535 SLGTGAGY
+1535 STLGTGNGY
-1543 QHVGAGG
+1543 QRVGTGSG

-1556 GGRDITVGGV
+1556 GGQDVTVGGV
-1566 GPYQVNRLVQLANGN
+1566 GPYQVNRVVQLANGD

-1738 LTSLDLGGNALT
+1738 LTTLDLSGNALT

-1813 DLSDNNLAAD
+1813 DLSDNRLD
-1823 ATVDFA
+1823 GGEFGDIATA
-1829 DVATPISSMAA
+1829 ISSMAS

-1847 GNANLSGSIPAALLT
+1847 GNANLTGSIPAALLT

-1884 AVETWLAAIRARN
+1884 AVETWLGAIRARN

-1916 TAESLRGS
+1916 TFAAGRTG

-1930 GSSTPIAVGTPT
+1930 GSTTPVSVTIIP

-1973 TTGTDVTGF
+1973 TTGTDVMGF
-1982 VIDGPTCAIT
+1982 TIDGPTCAIT
-1992 YEGTGLSST
+1992 YTGTGLAST
-2001 AARLAVSLSIGI
+2001 AARLAVSIVVGIG
-2013 SDGVDPSAGTL
+2013 DGVDPAAGAL
-2024 DASADDTIQV
+2024 SDAADDTMRL

-2042 TDRVALLALYG
+2042 TDRVALLALYQR
-2053 SAGGSGWTTST
+2053 AGGTGWTTST
-2064 GGWTTVGATL
+2064 GGWTTEGATL
-2074 SSAWHGATVSGTP
+2074 SSSWHGATVSGTP

-2092 LALPNNNLSGTLPG
+2092 LDLSANGLSGRLPFEIA
-2106 LLTDLSALASLDLS
+2106 DLSALTSLDLS

-2129 PATLGSLVALTS
+2129 PFDLGALAALTS
-2141 LDLSDSGWTGS
+2141 LDLSDSGWSGELS
-2152 VPVALGSLTA
+2152 EGVLGT
-2162 LTTLDLGGNA
+2162 
-2172 LTGAIPS
+2172 
-2179 QLGLLTALTTLDLS
+2179 LTALTTLDLS
-2193 GNAALG
+2193 GNALSGALPMDLGSLTALTTLDLSDNAALG
-2199 GDLAH
+2199 GDLDD
-2204 LTGLTSLTT
+2204 LTPLTSLTT

-2228 TAVESWLNALR
+2228 TMVESWLNALR
-2239 GNGASVGVHTC
+2239 TGGASVGVHTC
-2250 GSPNAPALAAA
+2250 GSPNAPALADA

-2276 AVAVGTPAFTGGT
+2276 AVAVGAPAFTGGT

-2295 ACTFSAIQ
+2295 SCVFSAVQ
-2303 NPSGDPGSFL
+2303 NPSGDPASFL

-2336 SAPTRVAGARV
+2336 SAPTRVVGTRV

-2356 DGVNATGGVDATV
+2356 DGVNATGGVDTTV

-2391 LHDDT
+2391 LYDDA
-2396 NGASW
+2396 NGAGW
-2401 GTRTGWKTST
+2401 TANDDWKTST

-2467 GFARLRNVAS
+2467 EFARLRNVTS

-2501 RASGGAVHLGS
+2501 RAKPGGAVYLGS
-2512 CPSSAPPGG
+2512 CPSASPPGG

-2534 GLRYSLQLTCG
+2534 GLRYSLQLVCG

-2553 GAGERYAASVSSDAA
+2553 AAGERYAASVASDAA

-2595 IVVTFV
+2595 VVVTFV

-2608 ETEES
+2608 ETEE
-2613 AGPNPELERALVAG
+2613 ARGPNPELERALVAG

-2680 ALAEDGIYVFTAER
+2680 ALAEDAIYVFTAER

-2699 CGPLPDTADTDGDA
+2699 CGPLPDDQEAA

>member
-10 AIALVAAAMLAPA
+10 AVALVAAALLAPA

-100 VTGFIA
+100 VSGFIA

-181 FGGASWSP
+181 FGGATWSG
-189 AVNWRSGDSTST
+189 VNWRSGDSTST
-201 TWGTTSKTFQLTA
+201 TWGTTAKTFRMTV
-214 GSGGGRTGYNGGEL
+214 GSAQGRTGYSEAGL
-228 NPPFSPIGSV
+228 NPPYTPIGSIRSGNNNNHQTTV
-238 RAGDRNFT
+238 QRDMRALWRTSAGVLVFWNDT
-246 AGSVKQMRGLFR
+246 AGS
-258 TTATGAFQTWD
+258 
-269 NNSALPRTDY
+269 SISEY
-279 SGLGLRFGG
+279 SGKGLRFGG
-288 ATGTIL
+288 ATGTAF
-294 AFDTASTSIND
+294 AFDSASSGTDSD
-305 DFAGRGFSWPSTPA
+305 LALRHFSWSGAPA
-319 SIAPSSGNW
+319 SIVPSSGNW
-328 DVEFGTVTT
+328 DVEFGTATVTT
-337 TVTHGA
+337 THGA
-343 IVTSG
+343 IVTTGS
-348 TGVWTGVTF
+348 GVWTGITF
-357 TSGRVTGISFMDR
+357 TGGRVTGISLVDA
-370 GVVGPLGTV
+370 GVQGEVSELP
-379 VTSLRPLAGT
+379 TSLLPLAGT
-389 LTTLDL
+389 LQTLDL
-395 STAKR
+395 STAKGLL
-400 ATDQPPKNELSGP
+400 ASPPRNEISGLAP
-413 ALGLAGFGDFT
+413 GLAGFGSFT

-430 LSGHNQGLTSAVG
+430 LSGHDQSLSSG
-443 IGFDPAQQ
+443 IGLGTPSGDRLPA
-451 LPSGIT
+451 GIT

-468 DTGVCID
+468 ETGVCID
-475 PGAQPQEEAWLN
+475 PGAQPAEEDWLN

-534 GRFDFSE
+534 GSFDFSE
-541 SDYSGAVE
+541 SDYSGAAE

-562 APASFLTTGTARTG
+562 APGSFLTTGTARTG

-630 AEGGADASNDATVRL
+630 AEGGADAANDATVRL

-683 YPVLHTF
+683 VPVLHTW
-690 ELTAGSNSTFRGYSP
+690 ELTAGSNSTFRGYVSP
-705 QIGSIRNSSGSVTLG
+705 SLGAIRNNSGSVRLG

-741 VTGSPARAVSDWD
+741 VTGTPARVASDWD
-754 GLRLRIGAVTRA
+754 GLRLRVGTVTRA
-766 ESSINNLSSRLSIR
+766 ESNINSLSSRLSIR
-780 FPFPGNTIGSSGN
+780 FPFPGNTIPGSGN

-840 ELGNMVELTSL
+840 ALGDMVELTSL
-851 DLSGNSLSGAVPAD
+851 DLSGNSLTGAVPAE

-891 ALAMGLTNLTS
+891 ALAMGLTSLTS

-920 PVVTWIGNIRAKNT
+920 PVVTWIGNIRGT
-934 NTGVAKVPTCGS
+934 SGGVAKVPTCGT
-946 PVAPAIADAAV
+946 PAAPAIAAAAV

-971 IAIGAPAFTAGDPFI
+971 IAIGAPTFTAGDPFI

-994 GSARGVGSNDPA
+994 ASARGVGSNDPA
-1006 DFATSGGTDLS
+1006 DFSTTGGTDLS

-1053 VTVSDGVDPEAGTIS
+1053 VTVSDGVDPAAGTIS

-1103 WTDRTGWREGVFHT
+1103 WTDRTGWREGVLHT
-1117 HQLTAGSGAVSGA
+1117 HQLTAGSGTVSGS

-1137 QDPGLGA
+1137 QDPGTGSGA
-1144 GAIGSVRGGRDFNLS
+1144 LGSVRGGRDFVWS
-1159 GATYRLNRLVQL
+1159 GAIYRLNRLVQL
-1171 ANGNVVYS
+1171 ANGNVVYT

-1198 TTTLAFSGAATSGGL
+1198 TTTLAFSSASTGGGI
-1213 NRHWTWT
+1213 NRRWTWS

-1229 SGNFDAH
+1229 SGNFDAV
-1236 IIQPNPPI
+1236 ILRPNPPI
-1244 TSSWHGVT
+1244 ASTWHGVT

-1304 LAAGVTGLTSLDLSG
+1304 LATGVTGLTSLDLSG

-1334 EGWITAIRGTG
+1334 EGWITTIRGRN
-1345 SGTGVAK
+1345 SGAGVAK
-1352 VATCGS
+1352 VATCGT

-1402 TCSIVTAKQNASYD
+1402 TCSIESAKQNASYD

-1425 DVAGFSIDGAT
+1425 DVTGFVIDGAT
-1436 CALTYTGA
+1436 CALTYTGG

-1503 GGSGWTTSTG
+1503 GGAGWTTSTG
-1513 GWTGEVLHHT
+1513 GWTGEALHHT

-1530 GTVGG
+1530 GTVT
-1535 SLGTGAGY
+1535 STLGTGNGY
-1543 QHVGAGG
+1543 QRVGTGSG

-1556 GGRDITVGGV
+1556 GGQDVTVGGV
-1566 GPYQVNRLVQLANGN
+1566 GPYQVNRVVQLANGD

-1618 SYRHWTWAGQAAGLI
+1618 SYRHWTWAGQASGLI

-1676 SGTLPDLLADLS
+1676 VGALPALLADLS
-1688 ALTSLDLSGNAGLT
+1688 ALTSLDLSGNTGLT

-1738 LTSLDLGGNALT
+1738 LTTLDLSGNALT

-1775 VAPAALGLLT
+1775 EAPAALGLLT
-1785 SLTTLDLSGNRFTD
+1785 ALTTLDLSGNRFTD

-1823 ATVDFA
+1823 AAVDFA
-1829 DVATPISSMAA
+1829 DVATPLSSMAA
-1840 LTTLDLS
+1840 LTSLDLS
-1847 GNANLSGSIPAALLT
+1847 GNANLTGSIPASLLT

-1897 AGAGVAKVA
+1897 SGAGVAKVA

-1924 LEAGAD
+1924 LEAGAN

-1992 YEGTGLSST
+1992 YEGTGLAST

-2053 SAGGSGWTTST
+2053 SAGGAGWTTST

-2074 SSAWHGATVSGTP
+2074 SSSWHGATASGTP

-2141 LDLSDSGWTGS
+2141 LDLSGSGWTGS

-2162 LTTLDLGGNA
+2162 LTTLDLSDNG
-2172 LTGAIPS
+2172 LSGAIPS

-2199 GDLAH
+2199 GDLAD
-2204 LTGLTSLTT
+2204 LTPLTSLTT

-2228 TAVESWLNALR
+2228 TMVESWLNALR

-2250 GSPNAPALAAA
+2250 GSPNAPALADA
-2261 AATYLLDVGADGSST
+2261 AATYLLDAGADGSST

-2289 YSGGSD
+2289 YSGGTD

-2303 NPSGDPGSFL
+2303 NPSGDPASFL
-2313 GTGTAVTGFAVDSSN
+2313 GTGTSVTGFTVDSSN

-2336 SAPTRVAGARV
+2336 SAPTRVVGTRV

-2356 DGVNATGGVDATV
+2356 DGVNATGGVDTSA

-2401 GTRTGWKTST
+2401 TANDDWKTST

-2425 LTALALPDNGLSGQ
+2425 LTALALPDNGLGGQ

-2453 DLSGNSGLTGGIPA
+2453 DLSGNPGLTGGIPA
-2467 GFARLRNVAS
+2467 GFARLRNVTS
-2477 VDLRGTRVCQ
+2477 IDLRGTRVCQ
-2487 QNLGAAANAWLNGI
+2487 RNLGAAANAWLNGI
-2501 RASGGAVHLGS
+2501 RASGGTVYLGS
-2512 CPSSAPPGG
+2512 CPSASPPGG

-2534 GLRYSLQLTCG
+2534 GLRYSLLLTCG
-2545 ASSFAISL
+2545 SSSVTISL
-2553 GAGERYAASVSSDAA
+2553 AAGERYAASVSSDAA

-2581 VRGEFSGRSLGGDD
+2581 VRGEFSGRSLAGGDV
-2595 IVVTFV
+2595 VVTFV

-2608 ETEES
+2608 EDEMEVDRE
-2613 AGPNPELERALVAG
+2613 AVEELERALVAG
-2627 TTYALWRAPETPV
+2627 TTYALWRAAETPV

-2680 ALAEDGIYVFTAER
+2680 ALAEDAIYVFTAER
-2694 RTPDN
+2694 RTPAN
-2699 CGPLPDTADTDGDA
+2699 CGPLPDDATDGDA
-2713 GDAAG
+2713 EDAAG

>member
-10 AIALVAAAMLAPA
+10 AAALVAAAMLAPA
-23 PDGQRASAQT
+23 PDGQPARAQT
-33 GSPPAFADDAVTYTL
+33 GTPPAFSDGDAVTYTL
-48 VSGAAA
+48 ASGASGAST
-54 AIPFTILGFPA
+54 AISIGSPA
-65 YTASTVSGA
+65 FSASTVSGA
-74 THACAV
+74 SHSCAI
-80 STAKANASN
+80 STAKDNASN
-89 DPADFKTTGTN
+89 DPARFKTTGTN
-100 VTGFIA
+100 RTGFA
-106 GITAT
+106 
-111 NQCSV
+111 V
-116 AYNGTGVTNVDN
+116 AVSGTTCVLTYTGTGVTNVDKT
-128 SLEAVSIAVTIT
+128 LDAVSIALTVS
-140 DGRNDAG
+140 DGRNAAG
-147 TGTDTS
+147 NAADTS

-158 NVTVKLIN
+158 NVTVKLTG
-166 GPTTDHEALDAFYDN
+166 GPTADHEALDAFYDSL
-181 FGGASWSP
+181 GGASWSP
-189 AVNWRSGDSTST
+189 AVNWRSSDTSAT
-201 TWGTTSKTFQLTA
+201 VWSATAKTFNLTA
-214 GSGGGRTGYNGGEL
+214 GVNSGRTGYS
-228 NPPFSPIGSV
+228 NP
-238 RAGDRNFT
+238 
-246 AGSVKQMRGLFR
+246 GLFPPYAAIGTLR
-258 TTATGAFQTWD
+258 SGTSQDLSPGGVNQNFRALWRNTNGSLQWWD
-269 NNSALPRTDY
+269 NGAQRPRSIYD
-279 SGLGLRFGG
+279 GKAIRIGG
-288 ATGTIL
+288 SSGTIF
-294 AFDTASTSIND
+294 AFSTASTTTNADI
-305 DFAGRGFSWPSTPA
+305 GRGFSWPTSPA
-319 SIAPSSGNW
+319 NIIPASGNW
-328 DVEFGTVTT
+328 SFEFGTAGAVVTQGAMVTT
-337 TVTHGA
+337 GSGA
-343 IVTSG
+343 
-348 TGVWTGVTF
+348 WTGITF
-357 TSGRVTGISFMDR
+357 TGGRVSAISLPDR
-370 GVVGPLGTV
+370 KVLGLIANVGPALA
-379 VTSLRPLAGT
+379 PLAGT
-389 LTTLDL
+389 LKTLDL
-395 STAKR
+395 STTKDWAAGGNR
-400 ATDQPPKNELSGP
+400 LSGG
-413 ALGLAGFGDFT
+413 AANLASLGVLTG
-424 ALTSLD
+424 LTSLD
-430 LSGHNQGLTSAVG
+430 LSGHNESLAASLG
-443 IGFDPAQQ
+443 IGTPAGDP
-451 LPSGIT
+451 LPAGLRTIT
-457 GIPALTFLDLR
+457 ALTFLDLR
-468 DTGVCID
+468 DTGICIN
-475 PGAQPQEEAWLN
+475 PGTQPAEEAWLN
-487 AIRARPSG
+487 AIRGRTGG
-495 QALIATCGSPAAPAF
+495 QALIATCGSPSAPAF

-520 LESAA
+520 LEAGA

-549 ACSIVSAIDNASA
+549 ACSIVSAIDNPAA

-604 YTGTGIRSSA
+604 YTGTGIASSA
-614 TLQGVS
+614 TLRAIS

-630 AEGGADASNDATVRL
+630 AEGGADATADATVRL
-645 TVEVKGLSVDEAALH
+645 TVEVSGLGTDEAALH
-660 ALFNGAGGTSW
+660 ALFNGAGGSSW

-683 YPVLHTF
+683 VPVLHTW
-690 ELTAGSNSTFRGYSP
+690 ELTAGANPSGNARGWRASGSGASP
-705 QIGSIRNSSGSVTLG
+705 YGSVRNSSSAFTLNGRSYTTDRLYQVTAGTVVLGIRGSTIVDSDFRSGMFRIGTEQRSLPAGLTLSG
-720 SNTYTIAA
+720 TRLFQVAFPANTIA
-728 LYQSIVSQNTVLE
+728 
-741 VTGSPARAVSDWD
+741 
-754 GLRLRIGAVTRA
+754 
-766 ESSINNLSSRLSIR
+766 
-780 FPFPGNTIGSSGN
+780 SSGN
-793 FDAVLLGS
+793 FDAELLGS
-801 GLQLAELTESSTWH
+801 LQLAELETSSTWH
-815 GVTIS
+815 GVTITNE
-820 SGRVTGLALPSNN
+820 RVSALNLSNN
-833 LSGAIPA
+833 
-840 ELGNMVELTSL
+840 N
-851 DLSGNSLSGAVPAD
+851 LSGAVPAA
-865 LGDLGAL
+865 LGNMVEL

-891 ALAMGLTNLTS
+891 ALAAGLTNLTS

-934 NTGVAKVPTCGS
+934 NTGVAKVPTCGA

-971 IAIGAPAFTAGDPFI
+971 IAIGAPTFTAGDPFI

-994 GSARGVGSNDPA
+994 ASARGVGSNDPA
-1006 DFATSGGTDLS
+1006 DFSTTGGTDLS

-1068 AAADDTIRVTVKFIE
+1068 AAADDTINVTVKFIE

-1117 HQLTAGSGAVSGA
+1117 IGLTAGSGTVSGS
-1130 LGAGNGY
+1130 LGSGAGY
-1137 QDPGLGA
+1137 QDPGLGS
-1144 GAIGSVRGGRDFNLS
+1144 GAIGSVRNGRDVTVGGVS
-1159 GATYRLNRLVQL
+1159 TRINRVVQL
-1171 ANGNVVYS
+1171 ANGNVVFTD
-1179 ENQGLR
+1179 NQGLR
-1185 STSFLSGLSLRLG
+1185 PNSDWNGLSLRLG
-1198 TTTLAFSGAATSGGL
+1198 TTTLAFTSATTSGGL

-1220 GQASGLIPA
+1220 GQATGLIPS
-1229 SGNFDAH
+1229 SGNFDAVLLRS
-1236 IIQPNPPI
+1236 NPPI
-1244 TSSWHGVT
+1244 SSSWHGVT

-1281 TALTSLDLS
+1281 SALTSLDLS

-1304 LAAGVTGLTSLDLSG
+1304 LAAGITGLTSLDLSG

-1530 GTVGG
+1530 GTVT
-1535 SLGTGAGY
+1535 STLGTGNGY
-1543 QHVGAGG
+1543 QRVGTGSG

-1556 GGRDITVGGV
+1556 GGQDVTVGGV
-1566 GPYQVNRLVQLANGN
+1566 GPYQVNRVVQLANGD

-1688 ALTSLDLSGNAGLT
+1688 ALTSLDLSGNTGLT
-1702 GTIPA
+1702 GTIP
-1707 TLGSLAA
+1707 TVIGSLAA

-1738 LTSLDLGGNALT
+1738 LTTLDLGGNALT

-1775 VAPAALGLLT
+1775 EAPAALGLLT
-1785 SLTTLDLSGNRFTD
+1785 ALTTLDLSGNRFTD

-1823 ATVDFA
+1823 AAVDFA
-1829 DVATPISSMAA
+1829 DVATPLSSMAA
-1840 LTTLDLS
+1840 LTSLDLS
-1847 GNANLSGSIPAALLT
+1847 GNANLTGSIPASLLT

-1897 AGAGVAKVA
+1897 SGAGVAKVA

-1924 LEAGAD
+1924 LEAGAN

-2074 SSAWHGATVSGTP
+2074 SSAWHGATASGTP

-2501 RASGGAVHLGS
+2501 RASGGAVYLGS

-2608 ETEES
+2608 EDEMEVDRE
-2613 AGPNPELERALVAG
+2613 AVEELERTLVAG
-2627 TTYALWRAPETPV
+2627 TTYALWRAAETPV
-2640 ADAVGELT
+2640 ADAVGELE

-2694 RTPDN
+2694 RTPAN
-2699 CGPLPDTADTDGDA
+2699 CGPLPDDATDGDA
-2713 GDAAG
+2713 EDAAG

>member
-10 AIALVAAAMLAPA
+10 AAALVAAALLASPA
-23 PDGQRASAQT
+23 PDGQRARAQT
-33 GSPPAFADDAVTYTL
+33 GSPPAFSDGDAVTYTL
-48 VSGAAA
+48 ASGASGAST
-54 AIPFTILGFPA
+54 AISIGSPA
-65 YTASTVSGA
+65 FSASTVSGA
-74 THACAV
+74 SHSCAI
-80 STAKANASN
+80 STAKDNASN
-89 DPADFKTTGTN
+89 DPARFKTTGTN
-100 VTGFIA
+100 RTGFA
-106 GITAT
+106 
-111 NQCSV
+111 V
-116 AYNGTGVTNVDN
+116 AVSGTTCVLTYTGTGVTNVDKT
-128 SLEAVSIAVTIT
+128 LDAVSIALTVS
-140 DGRNDAG
+140 DGRNAAG
-147 TGTDTS
+147 NAADTS

-158 NVTVKLIN
+158 NVTVKLTG
-166 GPTTDHEALDAFYDN
+166 GPTADHEALDAFYDSL
-181 FGGASWSP
+181 GGASWSP
-189 AVNWRSGDSTST
+189 AVNWRSSDTSAT
-201 TWGTTSKTFQLTA
+201 VWSATAKTFNLTA
-214 GSGGGRTGYNGGEL
+214 GVNSGRTGYS
-228 NPPFSPIGSV
+228 NP
-238 RAGDRNFT
+238 
-246 AGSVKQMRGLFR
+246 GLFPPYAAIGTLR
-258 TTATGAFQTWD
+258 SGTSQDLSPGGVNQNFRALWRNTNGSLQWWD
-269 NNSALPRTDY
+269 NGAQRPRSIYD
-279 SGLGLRFGG
+279 GKAIRIGG
-288 ATGTIL
+288 SSGTIF
-294 AFDTASTSIND
+294 AFSTASTTTNADI
-305 DFAGRGFSWPSTPA
+305 GRGFSWPTSPA
-319 SIAPSSGNW
+319 NIIPASGNW
-328 DVEFGTVTT
+328 SFEFGTAGAVVTQGAMVTT
-337 TVTHGA
+337 GSGA
-343 IVTSG
+343 
-348 TGVWTGVTF
+348 WTGITF
-357 TSGRVTGISFMDR
+357 TGGRVSAISLPDR
-370 GVVGPLGTV
+370 KVLGLIANVGPALA
-379 VTSLRPLAGT
+379 PLAGT
-389 LTTLDL
+389 LKTLDL
-395 STAKR
+395 STTKDWAAGGNR
-400 ATDQPPKNELSGP
+400 LSGG
-413 ALGLAGFGDFT
+413 AANLASLGVLTG
-424 ALTSLD
+424 LTSLD
-430 LSGHNQGLTSAVG
+430 LSGHNESLAASLG
-443 IGFDPAQQ
+443 IGTPAGDP
-451 LPSGIT
+451 LPAGLRTIT
-457 GIPALTFLDLR
+457 ALTFLDLR
-468 DTGVCID
+468 DTGICIN
-475 PGAQPQEEAWLN
+475 PGAQPAEEAWLN

-495 QALIATCGSPAAPAF
+495 QALIATCGSPSAPAF

-520 LESAA
+520 LEAGA

-541 SDYSGAVE
+541 SGYSGAVE
-549 ACSIVSAIDNASA
+549 ACSIVSAIDNPAA
-562 APASFLTTGTARTG
+562 APGSFLTTGTDRTG

-598 RSCDIT
+598 RSCDVT
-604 YTGTGIRSSA
+604 YTGTGIASSA
-614 TLQGVS
+614 TLRAIS

-630 AEGGADASNDATVRL
+630 AEGGADATADATVRL
-645 TVEVKGLSVDEAALH
+645 TVEVSGLGTDEAALH

-683 YPVLHTF
+683 PPVLHTWQ
-690 ELTAGSNSTFRGYSP
+690 LTAGANPSGTSRGWRASGSGASP
-705 QIGSIRNSSGSVTLG
+705 YGSVRNSSSAFTLNG
-720 SNTYTIAA
+720 RSYTSDR
-728 LYQSIVSQNTVLE
+728 LYQTSSGNYVVVGIR
-741 VTGSPARAVSDWD
+741 GSSVVNADFTS
-754 GLRLRIGAVTRA
+754 GMLRIGTAQRRLVRVPVIVGGTRLFQVA
-766 ESSINNLSSRLSIR
+766 
-780 FPFPGNTIGSSGN
+780 FPANTIASSGN
-793 FDAVLLGS
+793 FDAELLGS
-801 GLQLAELTESSTWH
+801 SLQLAELETGSTWH
-815 GVTIS
+815 GVTITS
-820 SGRVTGLALPSNN
+820 DRVSALNLSNN
-833 LSGAIPA
+833 
-840 ELGNMVELTSL
+840 N
-851 DLSGNSLSGAVPAD
+851 LSGAVPAA
-865 LGDLGAL
+865 LGNMVEL

-891 ALAMGLTNLTS
+891 ALATGLTNLTS

-920 PVVTWIGNIRAKNT
+920 PVVTWIANIRGASG
-934 NTGVAKVPTCGS
+934 GVAKAPTCGS

-1006 DFATSGGTDLS
+1006 DFATTGGTDLS

-1103 WTDRTGWREGVFHT
+1103 WTDRSGWRESAFHT
-1117 HQLTAGSGAVSGA
+1117 HQLTAGSGTVSGA
-1130 LGAGNGY
+1130 LGSGNGY

-1229 SGNFDAH
+1229 SGNFDAYLLRS
-1236 IIQPNPPI
+1236 NPPI
-1244 TSSWHGVT
+1244 SSSWHGVT

-1304 LAAGVTGLTSLDLSG
+1304 LAAGVSGLTSLDLSG

-1345 SGTGVAK
+1345 SGTGVAR

-1376 AVGTGTPIAIATP
+1376 ASGTGTAIAIATP

-1402 TCSIVTAKQNASYD
+1402 TCTIESAKQNASYD

-1425 DVAGFSIDGAT
+1425 DVTGFVIDGAT

-1444 GLSSSAAQLAVSIS
+1444 GLSSSAAQLAVSIA

-1467 EAGTRDTSADD
+1467 EAGTRDASADD
-1478 TIKVTVKLVG
+1478 TFQVTVKLVG
-1488 LATDREALLALYGSA
+1488 LATDRAALLALYGSA

-1530 GTVGG
+1530 GTVT
-1535 SLGTGAGY
+1535 STLGTGAGY
-1543 QHVGAGG
+1543 QRVGTGAG

-1556 GGRDITVGGV
+1556 GGQDVTVGGV
-1566 GPYQVNRLVQLANGN
+1566 GPYQVNRVVQLANGD

-1688 ALTSLDLSGNAGLT
+1688 ALTSLDLSGNTGLT
-1702 GTIPA
+1702 GTIP
-1707 TLGSLAA
+1707 TVIGSLAA

-1775 VAPAALGLLT
+1775 EAPAALGLLT

-1799 VHDDLGALTALTTL
+1799 IHDDLSALTALTTL

-1829 DVATPISSMAA
+1829 DIATPLSSMAA

-1847 GNANLSGSIPAALLT
+1847 GNADLSGSIPAALLT

-1879 PATET
+1879 PATEAT
-1884 AVETWLAAIRARN
+1884 VETWLGAIRARN
-1897 AGAGVAKVA
+1897 SGAGVAKVA

-1916 TAESLRGS
+1916 TFAAGRTG

-1930 GSSTPIAVGTPT
+1930 GSTTPVSVTIIP

-1973 TTGTDVTGF
+1973 TTGTDVMGF
-1982 VIDGPTCAIT
+1982 TIDGPTCAIT
-1992 YEGTGLSST
+1992 YTGTGLAST
-2001 AARLAVSLSIGI
+2001 AARLAVSIVVGIG
-2013 SDGVDPSAGTL
+2013 DGVDPAAGAL
-2024 DASADDTIQV
+2024 SDAADDTMRL

-2042 TDRVALLALYG
+2042 TDRVALLALYQR
-2053 SAGGSGWTTST
+2053 AGGTGWTTST
-2064 GGWTTVGATL
+2064 GGWTTEGATL
-2074 SSAWHGATVSGTP
+2074 SSSWHGATVSGTP

-2092 LALPNNNLSGTLPG
+2092 LDLSANGLSGRLPFEIA
-2106 LLTDLSALASLDLS
+2106 DLSALTSLDLS

-2129 PATLGSLVALTS
+2129 PFDLGALAALTS
-2141 LDLSDSGWTGS
+2141 LDLSDSGWSGELS
-2152 VPVALGSLTA
+2152 EGVLGT
-2162 LTTLDLGGNA
+2162 
-2172 LTGAIPS
+2172 
-2179 QLGLLTALTTLDLS
+2179 LTALTTLDLS
-2193 GNAALG
+2193 GNALSGALPMDLGSLTALTTLDLSDNAALG
-2199 GDLAH
+2199 GDLDD
-2204 LTGLTSLTT
+2204 LTPLTSLTT

-2228 TAVESWLNALR
+2228 TMVESWLNALR
-2239 GNGASVGVHTC
+2239 TGGASVGVHTC
-2250 GSPNAPALAAA
+2250 GSPNAPALAAD
-2261 AATYLLDVGADGSST
+2261 AATYLLDAGADGSST
-2276 AVAVGTPAFTGGT
+2276 AVAVGAPAFTGGT

-2295 ACTFSAIQ
+2295 SCVFSAVQ
-2303 NPSGDPGSFL
+2303 NPSGDPASFL
-2313 GTGTAVTGFAVDSSN
+2313 GTGTSVTGFTVDSSN

-2336 SAPTRVAGARV
+2336 SAPTRVVGTRV

-2356 DGVNATGGVDATV
+2356 DGVNATGGVDTTV

-2396 NGASW
+2396 NGATSW
-2401 GTRTGWKTST
+2401 TANANWKTST
-2411 LTGSWHGVTLTSGR
+2411 LTGSWTGVTLTSGR
-2425 LTALALPDNGLSGQ
+2425 LTALALPDNGLSGR
-2439 LPALMGDLSRLTSL
+2439 LPALMGDLSRLTTL

-2467 GFARLRNVAS
+2467 EFARLRNVTS

-2501 RASGGAVHLGS
+2501 RAKPGGAVYLGS
-2512 CPSSAPPGG
+2512 CPSAAPPGG

-2534 GLRYSLQLTCG
+2534 GLRYSLQLVCG

-2553 GAGERYAASVSSDAA
+2553 AAGERYAASVASDAA

-2608 ETEES
+2608 ETEE
-2613 AGPNPELERALVAG
+2613 ARGPNPELERALVAG

-2680 ALAEDGIYVFTAER
+2680 ALAEDAIYVFTAER

-2699 CGPLPDTADTDGDA
+2699 CGPLPDAEEDA